1 MKILTISF
9 FDDNFGD
16 MLIRICF
23 DRLLTVAMKNLGYS
37 DGDFVIDNMHIKEI
51 DEEKI
56 ASADLILFSGGAMFG
71 FNNLGSFDAIDAITA
86 IAEKKGIP
94 VVFSS
99 LGINNMH
106 ADEESGARLNAILTR
121 KCVRAMSVRE
131 SVDAFTPFTEGCGFE
146 VVSVCDPAVWTKHI
160 YRNEIMEIKRAKK
173 RRTVGLNVVRG
184 GLFKANGKKWTLDD
198 EAAYFKGLVK
208 LFDEKGIDYRF
219 FTNGSVL
226 DNNSMAYIAKQIGV
240 SDDKLISPDSTRE
253 VVRAI
258 AGFDTVLAIRMHSA
272 IISYALD
279 IPSLDIVWNEKI
291 PYFYKNIGYPDRA
304 LEMEFCTPEVVLRM
318 TQDLLEDRGFK
329 ADESYLMSLYDFL
342 YKTLGTILK
351 KPADSAYS
359 FADVSHLMSMQES
372 GITDDVTDYRTKIR
386 RGRYCYQTLFSS
398 DMERRAQIRSLKKE
412 VKEMKKLA
420 DEYKEKYE
428 ELAAQTEEDRKKLFR
443 INHFFPVRVYHKLFK
458 RKKK

>member
-160 YRNEIMEIKRAKK
+160 YRNEIVEIKRAKK
-173 RRTVGLNVVRG
+173 
-184 GLFKANGKKWTLDD
+184 
-198 EAAYFKGLVK
+198 
-208 LFDEKGIDYRF
+208 
-219 FTNGSVL
+219 
-226 DNNSMAYIAKQIGV
+226 
-240 SDDKLISPDSTRE
+240 
-253 VVRAI
+253 
-258 AGFDTVLAIRMHSA
+258 
-272 IISYALD
+272 
-279 IPSLDIVWNEKI
+279 
-291 PYFYKNIGYPDRA
+291 
-304 LEMEFCTPEVVLRM
+304 
-318 TQDLLEDRGFK
+318 
-329 ADESYLMSLYDFL
+329 
-342 YKTLGTILK
+342 
-351 KPADSAYS
+351 
-359 FADVSHLMSMQES
+359 
-372 GITDDVTDYRTKIR
+372 
-386 RGRYCYQTLFSS
+386 
-398 DMERRAQIRSLKKE
+398 
-412 VKEMKKLA
+412 
-420 DEYKEKYE
+420 
-428 ELAAQTEEDRKKLFR
+428 
-443 INHFFPVRVYHKLFK
+443 
-458 RKKK
+458 